1 MSQNKHEIKYLIIL
15 QIDLTQQARDIR
27 KAFGQFSSSKTQV
40 CNTLKPIEIEFDA
53 QEDVLEATQSVDFDK
68 GDIII
73 KKSGI
78 YLVIAGPQIAKLR
91 GARNRWI
98 DFWLRVNNVDLP
110 NSNVRRV
117 LTDSQEKDVI
127 PMNAV
132 CPLNRGD
139 TLNIM
144 MAAET
149 EGEGIGIEALQPDG
163 EPTIPSIILTLV
175 QLDQDVVLIVFQFI
189 KEKTNTQ
196 KFAY

>member
-1 MSQNKHEIKYLIIL
+1 MFW
-15 QIDLTQQARDIR
+15 IDLTQQARDIR

-40 CNTLKPIEIEFDA
+40 CNTLKPVEIEFDA
-53 QEDVLEATQSVDFDK
+53 QDDVLEATQSVDFDK
-68 GDIII
+68 GDVII

-175 QLDQDVVLIVFQFI
+175 QLD
-189 KEKTNTQ
+189 
-196 KFAY
+196 

>member
-1 MSQNKHEIKYLIIL
+1 MFANDIKIVCSSDSVLPFLIVCV
-15 QIDLTQQARDIR
+15 Q
-27 KAFGQFSSSKTQV
+27 SSNISSIT
-40 CNTLKPIEIEFDA
+40 
-53 QEDVLEATQSVDFDK
+53 EDVLEATQSIDFDK
-68 GDIII
+68 GDVII

-127 PMNAV
+127 PLNAV

-163 EPTIPSIILTLV
+163 EPTIPSVILTLV
-175 QLDQDVVLIVFQFI
+175 QLD
-189 KEKTNTQ
+189 
-196 KFAY
+196 

>member
-1 MSQNKHEIKYLIIL
+1 M
-15 QIDLTQQARDIR
+15 DLTQQVRDIR
-27 KAFGQFSSSKTQV
+27 KAFGQFSSSKTQI
-40 CNTLKPIEIEFDA
+40 CNTLKPTEIEFDA
-53 QEDVLEATQSVDFDK
+53 QEDVLDATQSVDFDK

-78 YLVIAGPQIAKLR
+78 YLLIAGPQIAKLR
-91 GARNRWI
+91 GSRNRWI

-127 PMNAV
+127 PINAV

-163 EPTIPSIILTLV
+163 EPTIPSVILTLV
-175 QLDQDVVLIVFQFI
+175 QLD
-189 KEKTNTQ
+189 
-196 KFAY
+196 